1 MKKDAVYLIVGAAA
15 YGMLMYIVVSNNM
28 ETQTIGDMQRA
39 AEARRMAAEA
49 RRAAEAAEAAKKPQP
64 RGYFSSRR
72 FKK

>member
-15 YGMLMYIVVSNNM
+15 YGMLMYIVVNNNL

-39 AEARRMAAEA
+39 AEARWRAAEA

>member
-39 AEARRMAAEA
+39 AEARW
-49 RRAAEAAEAAKKPQP
+49 RAAEAKRPK
-64 RGYFSSRR
+64 GYFSSRR
-72 FKK
+72 AKKNSN